1 MDAVAHLSLPP
12 SEACAAA
19 VQVVRTL
26 RAAGHA
32 AYLVGGCVRDLVLGL
47 EPKDYDVATSASPA
61 QTRALFRHV
70 VEVGVAFGVLRV
82 RLAGAQTGRP
92 IETEVATFR
101 ADVGHSDGR
110 RPDAVRFT
118 DAREDVLR
126 RDFTLNGLLLD
137 PLDEQGEVSQ
147 ECLVVDWVSG
157 LGDLRDGILRA
168 IGEPALR
175 FQEDALRLLRAPRF
189 AARFGLTV
197 EVQTAAA
204 IRAAAPTLLRVSAE
218 RIGAELGLMLT
229 GADAVRALGLLV
241 DLGLAQTLWPALCAC
256 DPGLQACQG
265 RFAALRQEVSSGVA
279 AGQPSCFEPETQLSP
294 GVAVAALWWPLR
306 AQVHSAELARQWR
319 LSNVQAQ
326 RLHETWRLGGE
337 LEGWTQVPDR
347 LPPALLRLLRHPDA
361 DAALL
366 LRLACATASPVRQAL
381 RELRRLRAAT
391 PRALWSPPLAVSGE
405 TLKFLGFEPGPA
417 FRAALQAAE
426 DVQLQGGD
434 EGASLGAARA
444 VLAQAQ
450 DAKRS

>member
-1 MDAVAHLSLPP
+1 MDAVAHLSLHT
-12 SEACAAA
+12 SEACQAA

-26 RAAGHA
+26 RSAGHS

-47 EPKDYDVATSASPA
+47 DPKDYDVATSASPA

-82 RLAGAQTGRP
+82 RLAGAHSGTP

-101 ADVGHSDGR
+101 ADVGHGDGR
-110 RPDAVRFT
+110 RPNAVRFT

-137 PLDEQGEVSQ
+137 PLDERGEVSQ

-157 LGDLRDGILRA
+157 LDDLRAGILRA

-175 FQEDALRLLRAPRF
+175 FEEDALRLLRAPRF

-197 EVQTAAA
+197 HAETAAA

-218 RIGAELGLMLT
+218 RIGSELGLMLT
-229 GADAVRALGLLV
+229 GPDAVRALGLLV
-241 DLGLAQTLWPALCAC
+241 DLGLAQTLWPSLCAA
-256 DPGLQACQG
+256 DPALQACQARFGTLG
-265 RFAALRQEVSSGVA
+265 RELTAIAA
-279 AGQPSCFEPETQLSP
+279 QPAQGGFEPETRLSL

-306 AQVHSAELARQWR
+306 AHFKTTDLARQWR
-319 LSNVQAQ
+319 LSNAQAQ
-326 RLHETWRLGGE
+326 RLHDAWSLADAMAPWMRAP
-337 LEGWTQVPDR
+337 PD
-347 LPPALLRLLRHPDA
+347 LTPALVRLLRHPDA

-366 LRLACATASPVRQAL
+366 LLLASATAPGDVQVL

-391 PRALWSPPLAVSGE
+391 QRDVWFPTPAIGGE
-405 TLKFLGFEPGPA
+405 ELKSLGFEPGPS

-434 EGASLGAARA
+434 AAGSLAAALA
-444 VLAQAQ
+444 VLAQAH
-450 DAKRS
+450 DDKRS